1 MSKIKSIKAR
11 EVLDSR
17 GIPTVEA
24 DLKTEQGIFSAQVPS
39 GTSEGKYEAIE
50 LRDGG
55 RRFFGEGVLKAVKN
69 IEEIINSKLKGED
82 VSNQKKIDEILIE
95 LDGTKNKSHLG
106 ANALLGVSIAC
117 CRAGAGAKMI
127 PLYQYIAEIFN
138 FPAFAPPAGGAS
150 VGRQFSIFKAPKPC
164 FNVLNG
170 GAHAGSNLDI
180 QEFMI
185 VPQFE
190 RFEESLRTGVEI
202 YHCLKEILKEKFGV
216 LATNVGQEGGFVPPV
231 SETKNAI
238 DLIMKAIE
246 KSGYSRKTMIGLDC
260 AASQFFKDGK
270 YNFEGKNRKREELS
284 DFYQDLVKEYPILF
298 LEDPFSQDDWEGW
311 NKINSKLKIKNEKL
325 LIVGD
330 DLTVTNPKRTQQA
343 HKKEAC
349 NGIILKPDQI
359 GTVSE
364 ALQVAKLAKS
374 FGWKIIVSHR
384 SGDTCDDFIADFAV
398 GIGADFI
405 KAGAPSR
412 GERVAKYNRLLRI
425 EEELKE

>member
-298 LEDPFSQDDWEGW
+298 LWIRKQVCIMS
-311 NKINSKLKIKNEKL
+311 
-325 LIVGD
+325 LI
-330 DLTVTNPKRTQQA
+330 
-343 HKKEAC
+343 
-349 NGIILKPDQI
+349 
-359 GTVSE
+359 
-364 ALQVAKLAKS
+364 
-374 FGWKIIVSHR
+374 
-384 SGDTCDDFIADFAV
+384 
-398 GIGADFI
+398 
-405 KAGAPSR
+405 
-412 GERVAKYNRLLRI
+412 
-425 EEELKE
+425 

>member
-202 YHCLKEILKEKFGV
+202 YHRLKEILKEKFGV